1 MRDEVA
7 LVTGGARRIG
17 RTIALALGRA
27 GYAVAVHYGRSG
39 AEAKSVA
46 DEIRQVGSRAAA
58 FTADLAS
65 EDAPAQLVEAV
76 DSALGPVTLLV
87 NSASLFEP
95 DTLQALSDD
104 LWQAHMAVNLR
115 APIFLAQQMAARLPA
130 GRSGAIVNLLDQRV
144 RKLTPDFFSYTL
156 AKAALAT
163 ATCTMAQALAPRI
176 RVNGVAPGPTLPS
189 KRQSADAFA
198 RQAESALLG
207 HGPSVDEIAETVLYL
222 ARARSIT
229 GQVLAVDGGQH
240 LVWRTPDAEVGE

>member
-1 MRDEVA
+1 MTNEVA

-17 RTIALALGRA
+17 RAIALTLARA

-39 AEAKSVA
+39 AEAQSVV
-46 DEIRQVGSRAAA
+46 DEIRQAGSRADA
-58 FTADLAS
+58 FAADLAAH
-65 EDAPAQLVEAV
+65 DAPTRLIEAA

-95 DTLQALSDD
+95 DTLPALSED
-104 LWQAHMAVNLR
+104 LWQAHMTVNLR

-189 KRQSADAFA
+189 KRQTPEVFA
-198 RQAESALLG
+198 RQRAAALLG
-207 HGPSVDEIAETVLYL
+207 HGPSVDEIAEAVLYL